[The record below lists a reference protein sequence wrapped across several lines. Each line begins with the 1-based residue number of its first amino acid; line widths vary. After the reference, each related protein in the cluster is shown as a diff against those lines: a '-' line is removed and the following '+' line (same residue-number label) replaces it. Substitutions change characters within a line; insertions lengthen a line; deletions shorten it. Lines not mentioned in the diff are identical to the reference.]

1 MVVNGYWWLSMVIN
15 CWWWLMIFWSAYFSH
30 VQHYGP
36 CLAEKKN
43 RFLCWSTFPFSEN
56 HDWKAWPC
64 SDAKMPKRMNL
75 LDLAFHDFA
84 MPDQCAFWL
93 AVSLEILR
101 LIFPRKLLGMTW
113 FDTVCLRLKYQLLW
127 GLSTASL
134 QLPWESRKTATIP
147 SLIRKS
153 GIGQGPRVKMKDP
166 ATGFLVFFLCRPSWP
181 SHFLGQLWP
190 RSSKKNKCGGSKPW
204 LNESLPPKKDTTQ
217 MKPWFSS
224 GSIAELGSHMEG
236 MSYDICIYLLYLP
249 ISEYVFTNKQ
259 RITSPFQNA
268 PFLSPIFY
276 GYDAPFIRGWGFLG
290 AVKHA
295 DLVKLAEKAFGGV
308 KVPPTS
314 WGFCFFKLIWPWINT
329 YESPINTSDLGGW
342 RSYKSQPWLMWREGV
357 FLSRWLE
364 HIPWPILISSFLW
377 WMDHLPSGNLT

>member
-236 MSYDICIYLLYLP
+236 MSYDICS
-249 ISEYVFTNKQ
+249 ISPFQNMVFTNKQ
-259 RITSPFQNA
+259 RMTSPFQNA
-268 PFLSPIFY
+268 PFLSPIFS
-276 GYDAPFIRGWGFLG
+276 GYDAPFFFYG
-290 AVKHA
+290 KMT
-295 DLVKLAEKAFGGV
+295 
-308 KVPPTS
+308 PPSFVGDSQERWSTQTWWS
-314 WGFCFFKLIWPWINT
+314 WPRRPSE
-329 YESPINTSDLGGW
+329 ESRCRRFHGDFVIFSSWYGHG
-342 RSYKSQPWLMWREGV
+342 S
-357 FLSRWLE
+357 
-364 HIPWPILISSFLW
+364 IP
-377 WMDHLPSGNLT
+377 MT